1 MKSPGV
7 RFNLDGQ
14 RVGMYVHK
22 PTRTEDA
29 IWNAVEQ
36 AINEGWTPKQ
46 FKSEVASAWEER
58 LKEDAKQAVWELTQ

>member
-1 MKSPGV
+1 
-7 RFNLDGQ
+7 
-14 RVGMYVHK
+14 MYVHK